1 MAKRS
6 RTYAPPPGAL
16 APLRNTRLYGGRDEQ
31 VEGNALRSRGCPNP
45 DRAAVYSTRRSAGTA
60 TPAAPAAT
68 APSSPRAFARRVD
81 KARVSMEEAR
91 RAVTLARERGQDTTA
106 AAQVARTRRAAYL
119 ALVGGMPEARP
130 LELAQASDANKV
142 KAAA

>member
-45 DRAAVYSTRRSAGTA
+45 DRAAVYTA
-60 TPAAPAAT
+60 RPKRPVKTASPA
-68 APSSPRAFARRVD
+68 
-81 KARVSMEEAR
+81 
-91 RAVTLARERGQDTTA
+91 
-106 AAQVARTRRAAYL
+106 
-119 ALVGGMPEARP
+119 GGMPVGRP
-130 LELAQASDANKV
+130 IELAQASDANKV

>member
-45 DRAAVYSTRRSAGTA
+45 DRAAVYTA
-60 TPAAPAAT
+60 RPKRPVKTASPVA
-68 APSSPRAFARRVD
+68 APSSPRAFARKVE
-81 KARVSMEEAR
+81 KARMAMEEAQ
-91 RAVTLARERGQDTTA
+91 RAVKLARERGQDTTA
-106 AAQVARTRRAAYL
+106 AAQMARTRRAAYL
-119 ALVGGMPEARP
+119 ALAGGMPVGRP
-130 LELAQASDANKV
+130 IELAQASDANKV